1 MFLIYGGMEE
11 ELTVRCYTDASF
23 QTDRDDSRSQS
34 GYVFT
39 LNGGAITWRSSK
51 QSVVAQSTTESEYI
65 TASEAA
71 KEAAWMKKFMTDLGV
86 VLSIRKPIET
96 LCDNTGAIAQA
107 KEPRSHHR
115 SKHILRQF
123 HYIREVVERGDIKID
138 KIHTDQNLADPFTKP
153 MPLSK
158 HEEHVEKIGLRFA
171 SDWI

>member
-1 MFLIYGGMEE
+1 MFLIYGGKED
-11 ELTVRCYTDASF
+11 ELSVRCYTDASF

-65 TASEAA
+65 AASDAA
-71 KEAAWMKKFMTDLGV
+71 KEAAWMKKFITDLNV
-86 VLSIRKPIET
+86 VPSIRKPIEI
-96 LCDNTGAIAQA
+96 LCDNTGAIAHA

-138 KIHTDQNLADPFTKP
+138 KVHTDQNLADPFTKP
-153 MPLSK
+153 MPTSK
-158 HEEHVEKIGLRFA
+158 HEEHADKIGLRIA
-171 SDWI
+171 SHWV